1 MLVGFDSSDDACVYR
16 ISDQLALVQT
26 VDFFPPMVDDPY
38 LFGQIAAANALSDIY
53 AMGGRPTHAMN
64 LLCFPNCLSPAEVR
78 RILEGG
84 YSKVAEAGAVI
95 AGGHSI
101 SAPEPMYGLC
111 VSGFV
116 DPRRILLNNGVMIGD
131 RLILT
136 KPLGSGIMNTAAKG
150 GLVNE
155 DDMAPVIA
163 AMTQLNKRA
172 AEIGEAFDIH
182 ACTDITGF
190 GLLGHAAEMM
200 GESGLG
206 LKIEAA
212 ALPVLPKAFDMA
224 EMGLVPGGAYTN
236 RDYVGDKAR
245 FAPEVPLAIQDIICD
260 PQTSGGL
267 LFSVSAG
274 DAESLLA
281 ALRREIPEASIIG
294 TVIAEPGIYVC

>member
-1 MLVGFDSSDDACVYR
+1 
-16 ISDQLALVQT
+16 
-26 VDFFPPMVDDPY
+26 
-38 LFGQIAAANALSDIY
+38 
-53 AMGGRPTHAMN
+53 
-64 LLCFPNCLSPAEVR
+64 
-78 RILEGG
+78 
-84 YSKVAEAGAVI
+84 
-95 AGGHSI
+95 
-101 SAPEPMYGLC
+101 
-111 VSGFV
+111 
-116 DPRRILLNNGVMIGD
+116 MIGD

>member
-101 SAPEPMYGLC
+101 SALEPMYGLC

-150 GLVNE
+150 GLVNK

-236 RDYVGDKAR
+236 RDYVGDKVR